1 MTILTLDSIAA
12 RLRYHRPAF
21 PHVSQSTR
29 QAAVATILRETEEGV
44 TEALFILRAAHEGDP
59 WSGHMAFP
67 GGHKDPGD
75 SNLQAT
81 AERETLEEIGI
92 DLCRSARLLGSIEP
106 VRANP
111 RGRNIDMLVAPYVYA
126 LEEPVTF
133 SPNHEVAEI
142 LWGSLNDMH
151 SGHALTQRD
160 FHVAGQW
167 QPYEGYGVGEQMV
180 WGLTYRML
188 IHLFDVLHPGWQDR

>member
-1 MTILTLDSIAA
+1 MSALTIQHIEA
-12 RLRYHRPAF
+12 RLREHKPAD
-21 PHVSQSTR
+21 PEIREHTR
-29 QAAVATILRETEEGV
+29 QAAVAAILRDNKGV

-67 GGHKDPGD
+67 GGHKDAED
-75 SNLQAT
+75 FSLQQT

-92 DLCRSARLLGSIEP
+92 DLSSSARLLGQADP

-111 RGRNIDMLVAPYVYA
+111 RGRNIDMIVAPYVYA
-126 LEEPVTF
+126 LEEEVCF
-133 SPNHEVAEI
+133 QPNHEVAEI

-151 SGHALTQRD
+151 SGHALMQRD

-167 QPYEGYGVGEQMV
+167 QPFEGYGVGEQMV

-188 IHLFDVLHPGWQDR
+188 IQLFDIVDPGWQED